1 MKNIHKPVLVMI
13 AILLLQA
20 CSALDFIPGSAPIDT
35 PVPTATIT
43 STPTNT
49 LTPTRTMT
57 PTPRDTVT
65 PIGVV
70 PTFTPVILVSP
81 NPDTFIPNFIATP
94 DLPIGGFESVALTQ
108 SKIYYG
114 SCKQNYT
121 KMTIT
126 VDNPLE
132 VKRVYFFF
140 RLESGKKPGDTTPW
154 SGTVTDNDGGGVFR
168 YTLWARNIPE
178 RKNFMKA
185 WVHYQFVAVDEDE
198 NILGRSQIFMRNLLL
213 EPCK

>member
-1 MKNIHKPVLVMI
+1 MKILHKLVPVII
-13 AILLLQA
+13 ALLLLQA
-20 CSALDFIPGSAPIDT
+20 CSALDFIPGSAPKDT
-35 PVPTATIT
+35 PVSTPTIT

-49 LTPTRTMT
+49 FTPTRTMT

-65 PIGVV
+65 PISVA

-81 NPDTFIPNFIATP
+81 NPDTFIPDSIATP
-94 DLPIGGFESVALTQ
+94 GQPIGGFESVSLTQ
-108 SKIYYG
+108 GKIYYG
-114 SCKQNYT
+114 SCKQNYI

-132 VKRVYFFF
+132 VKRVYLFF

-154 SGTVTDNDGGGVFR
+154 SGTVTDNDGGGVFH

-185 WVHYQFVAVDEDE
+185 WVHYQFVAVGENE